1 MILACAKNLHDATS
15 AFVAL
20 AANSVGFLA
29 KAEQDFLSSS
39 TGTYSPFTGKNGVS
53 HYNVA
58 DLRGRSSSQA
68 VAAAGGVSS
77 KACAGR
83 CPKCSNVTVASSYN
97 ALRFCTACG
106 GENIVDTSATAFVAV
121 AEGVNMDDYEDMLV
135 DDDGALDS
143 VAMSIGDLRFNTDE
157 DSYAEFDRMVRNN
170 SARAGMIDLDSL
182 SLAGCGDNEED
193 EDDSL
198 AGGCSD
204 EDDALAGCHPDKL
217 SMASDYE
224 YDDGF
229 SGCATASGFRTMD
242 ELFAESGSREED
254 DMEFSVAGDDEEYDP
269 ECEPDGD
276 CDDGEGYDDTE
287 LNLADDSADTFDI
300 PNVDAGFADVSNG
313 LAAMD
318 GEDEVVVDSLES
330 YPALA
335 ADSVTFRYSQSADPT
350 KNAWLAFDSDN
361 RPFAMASAGI
371 VPEKLRAIFDTERY
385 RDGCYAAVASA
396 GTTGLRSMGFYGFKH
411 KLNVGNA
418 LRETA
423 SKERATASAEYSAA
437 LRQRDNEMISCIATI
452 AVAMDRGFSGHRNP
466 LKDAI
471 VQTAVASGLD
481 GSIVTRIVNQA
492 FASHGSEYAEML
504 LRGAEAFRQK
514 PLVVREELTQA
525 IAAANYNDTAAAP
538 QRTGLSS
545 AVASVQPATAPAQV
559 VIAPQTNATM
569 SAMATSSN
577 GTILIAGGLV
587 RINN

>member
-1 MILACAKNLHDATS
+1 MLLACAKNLYDATS

-39 TGTYSPFTGKNGVS
+39 DGTYSPFSGKNGVS

-68 VAAAGGVSS
+68 VAAASGVSS
-77 KACAGR
+77 RACAGR

-170 SARAGMIDLDSL
+170 SARAGMIDLDSMT
-182 SLAGCGDNEED
+182 LAGCGDSDED
-193 EDDSL
+193 EDEYDSL

-204 EDDALAGCHPDKL
+204 EDDAFAGCHPDKL
-217 SMASDYE
+217 ALASDDE
-224 YDDGF
+224 YDEGF

-242 ELFAESGSREED
+242 ELFAESGGDED
-254 DMEFSVAGDDEEYDP
+254 DDLEFSVAGDEYDP
-269 ECEPDGD
+269 ECEPGGD
-276 CDDGEGYDDTE
+276 CDDDAGYDETE
-287 LNLADDSADTFDI
+287 LNLADDSADSFDI

-350 KNAWLAFDSDN
+350 KNAWLAFDGDN

-471 VQTAVASGLD
+471 VQTAVASGMD

-492 FASHGSEYAEML
+492 FATHGSEYAEML

-525 IAAANYNDTAAAP
+525 IAAANYNDTTAAP

-545 AVASVQPATAPAQV
+545 AVASVQPATSPAQV
-559 VIAPQTNATM
+559 VIAPNNATL
-569 SAMATSSN
+569 SAVATNSN
-577 GTILIAGGLV
+577 GATVIAGGLV